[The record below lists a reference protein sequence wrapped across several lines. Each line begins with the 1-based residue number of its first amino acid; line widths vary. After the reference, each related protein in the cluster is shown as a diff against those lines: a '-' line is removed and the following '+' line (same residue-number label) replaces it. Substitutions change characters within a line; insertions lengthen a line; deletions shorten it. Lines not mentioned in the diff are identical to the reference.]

1 MKSKILALSKNEEF
15 KNLLKQEKIS
25 NKYVTIFFGNLTN
38 KDNSKLNISFVTKK
52 KIGNAVKKHNIQR
65 WLRNIVNEAV
75 KKVTSKFSLQE
86 LTSYDFIRENR
97 SYFFELKNSNL
108 FLLSVIFLALT
119 ILWVF
124 PFLGFGSPV
133 ALMGGFIFGKWIG
146 TLLVVLGLSIGATFI
161 YLFGNY
167 FLKELIR
174 EKFLNKFK
182 NLEQKFKKSEFI
194 YLLIYRF
201 IGGIPWQLSCLLP
214 TLFNVKVN
222 NFFFATL
229 IGIIPQIFLAVSIGS
244 GLEKVIDQNSE
255 VPGITDIIFS
265 ADIYLPILAFFG
277 LILIS
282 IFLRKIFYKD

>member
-1 MKSKILALSKNEEF
+1 L
-15 KNLLKQEKIS
+15 
-25 NKYVTIFFGNLTN
+25 G
-38 KDNSKLNISFVTKK
+38 
-52 KIGNAVKKHNIQR
+52 
-65 WLRNIVNEAV
+65 
-75 KKVTSKFSLQE
+75 
-86 LTSYDFIRENR
+86 
-97 SYFFELKNSNL
+97 
-108 FLLSVIFLALT
+108 LT

-146 TLLVVLGLSIGATFI
+146 TILVVLGLSIGATFI

-167 FLKELIR
+167 FLKEIIK
-174 EKFLNKFK
+174 EKFLNKFQ

-194 YLLIYRF
+194 FLLVYRF

-214 TLFNVKVN
+214 TLFNVKLS

-277 LILIS
+277 LIILS
-282 IFLRKIFYKD
+282 IFLRKFFYKN

>member
-1 MKSKILALSKNEEF
+1 L
-15 KNLLKQEKIS
+15 
-25 NKYVTIFFGNLTN
+25 G
-38 KDNSKLNISFVTKK
+38 
-52 KIGNAVKKHNIQR
+52 
-65 WLRNIVNEAV
+65 
-75 KKVTSKFSLQE
+75 
-86 LTSYDFIRENR
+86 
-97 SYFFELKNSNL
+97 
-108 FLLSVIFLALT
+108 LT

-146 TLLVVLGLSIGATFI
+146 TILVVLGLSIGATFI

-174 EKFLNKFK
+174 EKFLNKFQ

-194 YLLIYRF
+194 FLLVYRF

-214 TLFNVKVN
+214 TLFNVKLS

-244 GLEKVIDQNSE
+244 GLEKVIDQNLE
-255 VPGITDIIFS
+255 APRITDIIFS
-265 ADIYLPILAFFG
+265 SDIYLPILAFVV
-277 LILIS
+277 LIILS
-282 IFLRKIFYKD
+282 IFLRKFFYKN